1 MATQRLTVATLAGQ
15 AATAVVAQ
23 FERWRSAPDPTAVD
37 RLCASIR
44 EHALS
49 LPVVYFAEWVDR
61 WLMGDLVP
69 GPGAVEGR
77 RFQAA
82 CLAPAQA
89 TAWADRCGSQF
100 AEQRW
105 LASRLREA
113 AAGWGGVAEP
123 YAVVVVREAVG
134 ASATDDEVQATARSI
149 PAWLSPPD
157 PDAAPGTSVGDGG
170 STG

>member
-1 MATQRLTVATLAGQ
+1 VATQRLTVATLAGRS
-15 AATAVVAQ
+15 AVVVATR
-23 FERWRSAPDPTAVD
+23 FELWRSLPDPAAVD
-37 RLCASIR
+37 GLCDSIR

-61 WLMGDLVP
+61 WLMGNLVP

-82 CLAPAQA
+82 CLSPAEA
-89 TAWADRCGSQF
+89 LGWADRCGRQF
-100 AEQRW
+100 AEQEW

-113 AAGWGGVAEP
+113 AAGWGGIAEP
-123 YAVVVVREAVG
+123 YSVVVVRETVG
-134 ASATDDEVQATARSI
+134 ASVTDDEVEAVANRI

-157 PDAAPGTSVGDGG
+157 KHAEQPYGL
-170 STG
+170 